1 MLATVWADI
10 GIVCWQLV
18 TVYERSMEAG
28 AHGEV
33 DEFVAKY
40 QEAIQLQRN
49 EQASFSASQRPLPIT
64 Q

>member
-1 MLATVWADI
+1 
-10 GIVCWQLV
+10 
-18 TVYERSMEAG
+18 MEAG

-49 EQASFSASQRPLPIT
+49 EQGSFSASQRPLPIT